1 MMYPGRLRIS
11 DRLKKTKVY
20 IPRANKNQLKR
31 LNWEQI
37 EARSRKEDAAVVKG
51 TSKRIVVVKSPD
63 PKVFEQ
69 AFFIVREDFLG
80 QNSKV
85 NALKEAQKVADNYI
99 KSAVSSPK
107 RWLSRMPPAVLLVA
121 GGGITGVMSAIYFIF
136 IR

>member
-1 MMYPGRLRIS
+1 MYSERLRIS

-20 IPRANKNQLKR
+20 VPRVNKSQLKR

-37 EARSRKEDAAVVKG
+37 EARPCKEDRAVVKG

-69 AFFIVREDFLG
+69 AFFIVKEDFMG
-80 QNSKV
+80 QNGKV

-99 KSAVSSPK
+99 KSAVASP
-107 RWLSRMPPAVLLVA
+107 RRLLSRMPPVMLFASGGMISALLSVI
-121 GGGITGVMSAIYFIF
+121 GFF
-136 IR
+136 LFR